1 MKKINLKTES
11 RAFIIL
17 LLTIA
22 VSIWAYP
29 QLPARVASHW
39 DFQGNI
45 NGWTNKNLHSI
56 LFPGIVIGIY
66 LLFLL
71 MPYFDPKKER
81 YTEFAGAYRIMR
93 DAILFV
99 LFGSFLTATLANLNY
114 PINVGVIIA
123 SLVGLLMMVLGN
135 YFGKL
140 KRNWFIGLRTPWTL
154 SSENVWNKAHR
165 LGGRLFMIWGLLII
179 LAPWLNFR
187 VALVILFAGLAG
199 IVVGVNVYSFLLF
212 KKEKKEKKEIE

>member
-1 MKKINLKTES
+1 MNKINLKTES
-11 RAFIIL
+11 RAIIIL

-29 QLPARVASHW
+29 QLPAQVASHW

-45 NGWTNKNLHSI
+45 NGWMGKDMHSI
-56 LFPGIVIGIY
+56 MFPLIVIGIY
-66 LLFLL
+66 LLFLF
-71 MPYFDPKKER
+71 MPYFDPKKES

-93 DAILFV
+93 DAILFM
-99 LFGSFLTATLANLNY
+99 LFGVFVTATLANLNY
-114 PINVGVIIA
+114 PINVGAVISA
-123 SLVGLLMMVLGN
+123 LMGLLMLVLGN

-154 SSENVWNKAHR
+154 SSENVWNKTHR

-179 LAPWLNFR
+179 LAPWLNFQS
-187 VALVILFAGLAG
+187 ALVIIFAGIAA
-199 IVVGVNVYSFLLF
+199 IIVGVNVYSFLLF
-212 KKEKKEKKEIE
+212 KKEKKEID

>member
-1 MKKINLKTES
+1 MNKINLKTES
-11 RAFIIL
+11 RAIIIL

-29 QLPARVASHW
+29 QLPAQVASHW

-45 NGWTNKNLHSI
+45 NGWMGKDMHSI
-56 LFPGIVIGIY
+56 MFPLIVIGIY
-66 LLFLL
+66 LLFLF

-93 DAILFV
+93 DAILFM
-99 LFGSFLTATLANLNY
+99 LFGVFVTATLANLNY
-114 PINVGVIIA
+114 PINVGAVISA
-123 SLVGLLMMVLGN
+123 LMGLLMLVLGN

-154 SSENVWNKAHR
+154 SSENVWNKTHR

-179 LAPWLNFR
+179 LAPWLNFQS
-187 VALVILFAGLAG
+187 ALVIIFAGIAA
-199 IVVGVNVYSFLLF
+199 IIVGVNVYSFLLF
-212 KKEKKEKKEIE
+212 KKEKKEID

>member
-1 MKKINLKTES
+1 MNKINLKTEI
-11 RAFIIL
+11 RTIIIL

-29 QLPARVASHW
+29 QLPAQVASHW

-45 NGWTNKNLHSI
+45 NGWMSKDMHSI

-81 YTEFAGAYRIMR
+81 YAEFASSYRIMR
-93 DAILFV
+93 DAILFM
-99 LFGSFLTATLANLNY
+99 LFGVFVTATLANLNY
-114 PINVGVIIA
+114 PINVGAVISA
-123 SLVGLLMMVLGN
+123 LMGLLMLVLGN

-154 SSENVWNKAHR
+154 SSENVWNKTHR

-179 LAPWLNFR
+179 IAPWLNLQ
-187 VALVILFAGLAG
+187 VALIILFAGIIS
-199 IVVGVNVYSFLLF
+199 IVIGVNIYSLLLF
-212 KKEKKEKKEIE
+212 KREKKKIN